1 MIRALDRLA
10 WGLNLLGTLLV
21 AALAALICAD
31 VIGRAALD
39 LPIRGVAELASLAI
53 VTLVFLQ
60 LPHAVAKGRM
70 IRSEMLLGALMAR
83 SPRAGGLAEAAFRLV
98 GAAFF
103 GAVAWAVWPELL
115 TAWERGTYVGA
126 SGDFTAPIWPKLAVV
141 TLGAALASALFAIG
155 AARALADPASVRIE
169 EG

>member
-83 SPRAGGLAEAAFRLV
+83 APRAGGLAEAAFRLV

-126 SGDFTAPIWPKLAVV
+126 SGDFTRADLAQARRGDAGRRAR
-141 TLGAALASALFAIG
+141 LGALRYRRGTG
-155 AARALADPASVRIE
+155 AGGPGLGPH
-169 EG
+169 